1 MTTQTMI
8 TFDSLDLETLANV
21 EGGDGLCL
29 I

>member
-1 MTTQTMI
+1 MTRQTNNN
-8 TFDSLDLETLANV
+8 FELLDLEVLANV

>member
-1 MTTQTMI
+1 MTRQTNNN
-8 TFDSLDLETLANV
+8 FGLLDLDALANV

>member
-1 MTTQTMI
+1 MTRQTI
-8 TFDSLDLETLANV
+8 NNFELLDLEVLANV

>member
-1 MTTQTMI
+1 MPRQTNNN
-8 TFDSLDLETLANV
+8 FELLDLEVLANV

>member
-1 MTTQTMI
+1 MTRQTNNN
-8 TFDSLDLETLANV
+8 FELLDLETFANV

>member
-1 MTTQTMI
+1 MIRQTNNN
-8 TFDSLDLETLANV
+8 FELLDLEVLANV

>member
-1 MTTQTMI
+1 MTRQTNNN
-8 TFDSLDLETLANV
+8 FELLDLETLANV

>member
-1 MTTQTMI
+1 MIRQTNNN
-8 TFDSLDLETLANV
+8 FELLDLESLANV

>member
-1 MTTQTMI
+1 MTRQTNNN
-8 TFDSLDLETLANV
+8 FELLDLEVFANV

>member
-1 MTTQTMI
+1 MTRQTNNN
-8 TFDSLDLETLANV
+8 FELLDLEVLANI